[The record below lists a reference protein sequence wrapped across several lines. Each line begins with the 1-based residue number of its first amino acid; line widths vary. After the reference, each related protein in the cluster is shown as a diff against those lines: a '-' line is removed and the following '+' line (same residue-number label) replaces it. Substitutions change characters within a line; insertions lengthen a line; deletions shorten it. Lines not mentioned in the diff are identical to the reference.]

1 MINFP
6 AWDTQLLVAING
18 CHSTFFDG
26 FWFAYSDKLTWLP
39 LYAAMIY
46 IIIRKWKKEAW
57 WIIPAFVLCIV
68 LSDQIS
74 SGLIKHW
81 VARLRPS
88 QEPALQSVIHIV
100 NEYRGGRF
108 GFVSSHAANSFGF
121 ALLSSLLLRK
131 KVYSFIIFTWA
142 LLTCYSRM
150 YLGVHYPLDI
160 IGGIIVGT
168 GVASLI
174 YALLRKFRPQIFEN
188 NTEPQLPVAYAVLSL
203 SFLALIVVGLIR

>member
-6 AWDTQLLVAING
+6 AWDTQWLVAING

-26 FWFAYSDKLTWLP
+26 FWFAYSDKLIWLP
-39 LYAAMIY
+39 LYAVMIY

-160 IGGIIVGT
+160 VGGIVVGT

-203 SFLALIVVGLIR
+203 TFLALIVVGLIR